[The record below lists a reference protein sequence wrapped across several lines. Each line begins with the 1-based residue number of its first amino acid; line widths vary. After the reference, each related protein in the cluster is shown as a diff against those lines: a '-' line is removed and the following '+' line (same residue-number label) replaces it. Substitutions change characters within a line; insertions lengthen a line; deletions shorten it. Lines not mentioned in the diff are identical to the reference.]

1 MKFCPWRGRLDL
13 TNNQYRMLLHQCD
26 ALAQAGAQNFFN
38 PGDWPQDEL
47 ETYLYYRNRYFY
59 GGADALMMQNL

>member
-1 MKFCPWRGRLDL
+1 
-13 TNNQYRMLLHQCD
+13 MLLHQCD
-26 ALAQAGAQNFFN
+26 ALARAGAQNFFN

-59 GGADALMMQNL
+59 GEADAC